1 MSPIRKSHN
10 IVIMIAVGLERT
22 VGAVCR
28 KHAFLFGKSNVG
40 GPGALV
46 RGFGYGPMIN
56 VQPPGREPADLG
68 CLGRSGG
75 GYGARSDQND
85 PKK

>member
-1 MSPIRKSHN
+1 
-10 IVIMIAVGLERT
+10 MIAVGLERT

-28 KHAFLFGKSNVG
+28 KHAFLFGKSKVG

-46 RGFGYGPMIN
+46 RGFGYGQMMN
-56 VQPPGREPADLG
+56 AQPPGSEPTDLG
-68 CLGRSGG
+68 CLGGSGG
-75 GYGARSDQND
+75 GNEAKTDQND